1 MRVSVYSP
9 PMDHAQPPPRTDRK
23 RIHALL
29 ATHGI
34 QPTAQRVR
42 IAELLFAR
50 EQHLTADQVI
60 QALGRD
66 GTHVSKATVYNT
78 LNLLAAKGLLKPLQV
93 DTERGLFDSNTEP
106 HHHFHV
112 EDTGELIDV
121 PPGTVQ
127 FSKLPALPPG
137 TESVAVEVIF
147 RVRRKG

>member
-1 MRVSVYSP
+1 
-9 PMDHAQPPPRTDRK
+9 MDHTQSAPRAERK
-23 RIHALL
+23 RIQVML
-29 ATHGI
+29 AAHDI
-34 QPTAQRVR
+34 QPTAQRIR

-78 LNLLAAKGLLKPLQV
+78 LNLFAVKGLLRPLQV
-93 DTERGLFDSNTEP
+93 DPDRGLFDSNTEP

-121 PPGTVQ
+121 PPGSVQ
-127 FSKLPALPPG
+127 FAKLPTLPPG
-137 TESVAVEVIF
+137 TESVAVEVVF
-147 RVRRKG
+147 RVRRKV

>member
-1 MRVSVYSP
+1 
-9 PMDHAQPPPRTDRK
+9 MDHAQPLPADRK
-23 RIHALL
+23 RVQAML

-42 IAELLFAR
+42 IAELLFSR

-78 LNLLAAKGLLKPLQV
+78 LNLFAAKGLLKSLQADPV
-93 DTERGLFDSNTEP
+93 RGLFDSNTEP

-121 PPGTVQ
+121 PPGAVQ
-127 FSKLPALPPG
+127 FSKLPALPAG
-137 TESVAVEVIF
+137 TESVAVEVVI

>member
-1 MRVSVYSP
+1 
-9 PMDHAQPPPRTDRK
+9 MDHAEQPVRTDRK
-23 RIHALL
+23 SLHALL

-34 QPTAQRVR
+34 QPTAQRIR
-42 IAELLFAR
+42 IAELLFSR
-50 EQHLTADQVI
+50 DQHLTADQVI

-66 GTHVSKATVYNT
+66 GSHVSKATVYNT

-93 DTERGLFDSNTEP
+93 DPSRGVFDSNTEP

-121 PPGTVQ
+121 PPGAVQ
-127 FSKLPALPPG
+127 FSKLPPPPPG
-137 TESVAVEVIF
+137 SESVAVEVIF